1 MALLAAARFTCIIQ
15 RTRGFNAGLEGT
27 LFTDISRVPFMFV
40 MLCIETV
47 GILIKTFGLATFRRL
62 AMIHGQIAWRAW
74 PGHDCVA
81 IGPMWA

>member
-40 MLCIETV
+40 MMLSCTMQS
-47 GILIKTFGLATFRRL
+47 GARYLLSMR
-62 AMIHGQIAWRAW
+62 
-74 PGHDCVA
+74 DCD
-81 IGPMWA
+81 